1 VIEVEVRNG
10 RKEKFEKRY
19 GAGVV
24 QLNALTV
31 NPVHLRWF
39 ADLLETA
46 IYALRD
52 PDIAEKI
59 DVVEAEA
66 QALVDSEVGRRFHW
80 IHTAYDLLRERAVE
94 ARQEERD
101 KTAEERSALAAK
113 AAKSKHTTPCD
124 EIVEIRQE
132 MKSLA
137 DLVRQKK
144 VTVGVGSVVNQILG
158 NMLRTF
164 EQQRRQKEF
173 DDLERRL
180 EEVERRYARRHN
192 AQEENDYGFG
202 SGRWV
207 R

>member
-1 VIEVEVRNG
+1 LDDNG
-10 RKEKFEKRY
+10 SSPRRCQ
-19 GAGVV
+19 GI
-24 QLNALTV
+24 
-31 NPVHLRWF
+31 
-39 ADLLETA
+39 TA
-46 IYALRD
+46 T
-52 PDIAEKI
+52 
-59 DVVEAEA
+59 
-66 QALVDSEVGRRFHW
+66 GRRCEKLIGPSQTFCFSHNP
-80 IHTAYDLLRERAVE
+80 E
-94 ARQEERD
+94 
-101 KTAEERSALAAK
+101 KAEERSALAAK

>member
-1 VIEVEVRNG
+1 MKVSA
-10 RKEKFEKRY
+10 KR
-19 GAGVV
+19 GVGVV
-24 QLNALTV
+24 SN
-31 NPVHLRWF
+31 
-39 ADLLETA
+39 DTA
-46 IYALRD
+46 NTRRCQGITSQGKRC
-52 PDIAEKI
+52 EKI
-59 DVVEAEA
+59 VGPA
-66 QALVDSEVGRRFHW
+66 QTLCFLHDP
-80 IHTAYDLLRERAVE
+80 TRAS
-94 ARQEERD
+94 
-101 KTAEERSALAAK
+101 ERSELASKAAK
-113 AAKSKHTTPCD
+113 ARHASPCD

-164 EQQRRQKEF
+164 EQERRQKQF